1 MLGTT
6 AMALKLV
13 TATWVLGIMYEME
26 PATPWIFTYGETA
39 DAIAEASN
47 SDPLYKNDKEG
58 AIRTASLLIALAW
71 HESRFQPN
79 VVGDHGRSLGLFQ
92 IQPPTAHVDGSLLLL
107 PRSAALIAIDL
118 IRSSF
123 KACAK
128 HPVKERM
135 AWYAAG
141 GHTCADDG
149 EMPRK
154 AVIASKS
161 VVTIAEKLFKNHPSG
176 ESSAEGVNSEHL
188 ALGTGHEHEED

>member
-1 MLGTT
+1 MIS

-47 SDPLYKNDKEG
+47 SDPLYKDDNEG

-79 VVGDHGRSLGLFQ
+79 VIGDHGRSLGLFQ

-123 KACAK
+123 KTCAK
-128 HPVKERM
+128 RPVKERM
-135 AWYAAG
+135 SWYAAG
-141 GHTCADDG
+141 RQTCSDG
-149 EMPRK
+149 AEPPHK
-154 AVIASKS
+154 ALIASKS
-161 VVTIAEKLFKNHPSG
+161 IVGIAEKLFKNHSVPSTD
-176 ESSAEGVNSEHL
+176 ETASNDEAKAKHL
-188 ALGTGHEHEED
+188 ALGTGKDHE